1 MEKFKRYFIIFWII
15 VCFMIILASLYVIY
29 MDWKNQRT
37 ESSSEP
43 IVYTVSADTIMTST
57 TTTTTQTQTTLST
70 TTTTELSTTIT
81 EITTTTTQIS
91 VSTEITDEMTYLGTF
106 IGTYFRGDT
115 NPCNGG
121 SGRQLLDCKLKPGTA
136 KGSVASKYVFD
147 NFGYNVNN
155 RTLIWIEFSDYPEM
169 NGWYAVDDCNA
180 DPNVVDFYFPDYSQ
194 CPWELDGVTPV
205 KVWIN

>member
-37 ESSSEP
+37 ESSSSEP

-57 TTTTTQTQTTLST
+57 TTAQTQTTLST

-81 EITTTTTQIS
+81 EITTTTMQIS

-106 IGTYFRGDT
+106 IGTYFSGAT